1 MQSGKQWSAELLW
14 GVHPVIVGHYT
25 QKDNMQNKH
34 YKYDP
39 ETLSYKEV
47 KKGVKYYAKR
57 TLFHLSF
64 GLVVS
69 VCLFS
74 LYLYIFDSPK
84 EKQLRR
90 EQHELLAQYE
100 QMNKRLEQMEGVLDD
115 IHTRDENIYRVIYEA
130 DSIPVSVRKAGF
142 GGINRYKDLESMANS
157 DLIISTAKRLD
168 VVSRQLYVQSKS
180 FDEIID
186 LVNRNNDMLMCMPA
200 IMPVNNKDL
209 TRTASGWGW
218 RIHPVY
224 KIKRFHEGMDF
235 SAPVGTEI
243 YATGDGVVED
253 VVTSYSGYGKHV
265 KINHGF
271 GYQTIYAHMSKFNVR
286 KGQKVKRGDVIG
298 EVGSTGLSTG
308 PHLHY
313 EVVKK
318 GQKVNPQL
326 YYFEE
331 DLDADDYERMIE
343 ISTNSNR
350 TFD

>member
-1 MQSGKQWSAELLW
+1 MPS
-14 GVHPVIVGHYT
+14 
-25 QKDNMQNKH
+25 KH

-39 ETLSYKEV
+39 DTLSYKEV
-47 KKGVKYYAKR
+47 HKGVNYYLKR

-64 GLVVS
+64 GAVVS
-69 VCLFS
+69 VGLFFA
-74 LYLYIFDSPK
+74 YIYIFDSPK
-84 EKQLRR
+84 EKRLKR

-100 QMNKRLEQMEGVLDD
+100 QMSQRLSQIEEVLED
-115 IHTRDENIYRVIYEA
+115 IHVRDENIYRVIYEA

-142 GGINRYKDLESMANS
+142 GGLNRYKDIYNLPSS
-157 DLIISTAKRLD
+157 DLIVETAKKLD
-168 VVSRQLYVQSKS
+168 IVSRQLYVQSKS
-180 FDEIID
+180 FDEIIG
-186 LVNRNNDMLMCMPA
+186 LVNKNNEMLRRIPA
-200 IMPVNNKDL
+200 IMPINNKDL

-235 SAPVGTEI
+235 SAPTGTEI
-243 YATGDGVVED
+243 YATGDGTVAAAVS
-253 VVTSYSGYGKHV
+253 SYSGYGKHV
-265 KINHGF
+265 KIDHGF
-271 GYQTIYAHMSKFNVR
+271 GYVSLYAHMSKFNV
-286 KGQKVKRGDVIG
+286 KVGQKVKRGDIIG
-298 EVGSTGLSTG
+298 YVGSTGISTG

-313 EVVKK
+313 EVIKK

-326 YYFEE
+326 YYFQE